1 MAKRDD
7 GTGGITPIALYDAL
21 HDHYGDLEWWPAE
34 GPYEVMVGAVLTQR
48 TSWRNVEIALTN
60 LRNAG
65 IMDMDGLLSTPQDRL
80 EELIR
85 PSGTFRQK
93 ASRLRELFL
102 MVSQK
107 GNGSLEAF
115 LDRPAEV
122 LRQDLTGVRGIG
134 PETADSIILYAARR
148 PAFVVDAYT
157 RRVLDRLEVDAGTAY
172 AQVASWF
179 KDGLPVDADL
189 YNNYHAVLV
198 ELAKDHCRTRPRCN
212 GCPLSAVCPSGRG
225 AGLG

>member
-1 MAKRDD
+1 MAKRNH
-7 GTGGITPIALYDAL
+7 GAGGITPVALYEAL

-48 TSWRNVEIALTN
+48 TSWRNVEIALAN
-60 LRNAG
+60 LRSAG
-65 IMDMDGLLSTPQDRL
+65 ILDIDSLLSTPVDTL

-85 PSGTFRQK
+85 PSGTYRQK
-93 ASRLRELFL
+93 ASRLRGLFL
-102 MVSQK
+102 MVDRK

-115 LDRPAEV
+115 LDRPTEV
-122 LRQDLTGVRGIG
+122 LRQDLIDVPGIG
-134 PETADSIILYAARR
+134 PETADSIILYAAQR

-157 RRVLDRLEVDAGTAY
+157 RRVLDRLEVDAGTSY

-198 ELAKDHCRTRPRCN
+198 ELAKDHCRARPRCK
-212 GCPLSAVCPSGRG
+212 GCPLTAVCPTGEG
-225 AGLG
+225 AGPG